1 MFKLG
6 KQYFNEKW
14 ANLIGYTLEEISP
27 VSIETW
33 MKFAHPDDLEESGI
47 LLNKHFMSEIDYYY
61 FESRIK
67 HKNLGWIWV
76 LDRGKVVSWTE
87 DGKPEWMCGT
97 HQDISKRKELEE
109 KLTSSERRLSA
120 FSNVIGEAVF
130 FQTRVSVLRQMKVQ
144 LKCLVILMMK

>member
-67 HKNLGWIWV
+67 HK
-76 LDRGKVVSWTE
+76 T
-87 DGKPEWMCGT
+87 
-97 HQDISKRKELEE
+97 
-109 KLTSSERRLSA
+109 
-120 FSNVIGEAVF
+120 
-130 FQTRVSVLRQMKVQ
+130 
-144 LKCLVILMMK
+144 